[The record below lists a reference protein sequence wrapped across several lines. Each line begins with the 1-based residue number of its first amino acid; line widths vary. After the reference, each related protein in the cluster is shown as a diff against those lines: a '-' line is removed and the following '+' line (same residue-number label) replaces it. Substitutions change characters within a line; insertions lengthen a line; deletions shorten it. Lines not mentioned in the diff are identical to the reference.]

1 MKLKLKVIIGSTRPG
16 RKGPA
21 VADWFMTKVA
31 EHTEFDVEL
40 IDLKEINLPFMDEA
54 AHPRAQKYTNDHTK
68 KWQQTID
75 SADAYVIVTP
85 EYNYSYPATLKNAL
99 DYLALE
105 WCEKPMGF
113 VSYGGLS
120 GGTRAVQEL
129 KGPVTTLGMM
139 PLPEAVNIP
148 FFAKH
153 INDNGEFES
162 YDSAERSAEVMLKK
176 LKRWAKALK
185 RMREEELA

>member
-1 MKLKLKVIIGSTRPG
+1 
-16 RKGPA
+16 
-21 VADWFMTKVA
+21 
-31 EHTEFDVEL
+31 
-40 IDLKEINLPFMDEA
+40 
-54 AHPRAQKYTNDHTK
+54 
-68 KWQQTID
+68 
-75 SADAYVIVTP
+75 
-85 EYNYSYPATLKNAL
+85 
-99 DYLALE
+99 
-105 WCEKPMGF
+105 MGF

-185 RMREEELA
+185 QMRKKEIALRIYSVGVRNIYRLYLFIMIFYSFICIC

>member
-1 MKLKLKVIIGSTRPG
+1 
-16 RKGPA
+16 
-21 VADWFMTKVA
+21 
-31 EHTEFDVEL
+31 
-40 IDLKEINLPFMDEA
+40 
-54 AHPRAQKYTNDHTK
+54 
-68 KWQQTID
+68 
-75 SADAYVIVTP
+75 
-85 EYNYSYPATLKNAL
+85 
-99 DYLALE
+99 
-105 WCEKPMGF
+105 
-113 VSYGGLS
+113 
-120 GGTRAVQEL
+120 
-129 KGPVTTLGMM
+129 MM